1 MSVRSTGYTVTEDV
15 LLCQVFLDISQDPI
29 IGRNQSRD
37 AFWSRVEDKYNELRD
52 QHFEM
57 RTSRSIRSRMEI
69 ISNEVRKLNAC
80 LRQVENLNPSGAS
93 DEDILVQAK
102 MLFMQEPKYKKGFKF
117 DHVWNMVKIFE
128 KFKDDVPTARQ
139 VGRRQSQSVNF
150 DSSQSDNPTLESP
163 ISTSPGLTSFTPSER
178 PIGVKKAKLKRKN
191 NDHESSVVDSIET
204 SNNRLIDRLDKAS
217 LDRQEAFDIEREKIA
232 MKKDRDEWKI
242 IMKDLNSIADPNVR
256 EYVRAQQIK
265 IIQKRNQQEQG
276 SASNFGNYFN
286 DIGHSG
292 PDLPDY

>member
-1 MSVRSTGYTVTEDV
+1 
-15 LLCQVFLDISQDPI
+15 
-29 IGRNQSRD
+29 
-37 AFWSRVEDKYNELRD
+37 
-52 QHFEM
+52 
-57 RTSRSIRSRMEI
+57 
-69 ISNEVRKLNAC
+69 
-80 LRQVENLNPSGAS
+80 
-93 DEDILVQAK
+93 
-102 MLFMQEPKYKKGFKF
+102 
-117 DHVWNMVKIFE
+117 MVKNFE

-150 DSSQSDNPTLESP
+150 DSSQSDNPTPESP
-163 ISTSPGLTSFTPSER
+163 ISTSPGLSSFTPSKR

-191 NDHESSVVDSIET
+191 DDHESSVVDSIET
-204 SNNRLIDRLDKAS
+204 SSNRLIDRLDKAS
-217 LDRQEAFDIEREKIA
+217 LDRQVAFDIEREKIA

-276 SASNFGNYFN
+276 SASNFGNYFI

>member
-52 QHFEM
+52 QHFEL
-57 RTSRSIRSRMEI
+57 
-69 ISNEVRKLNAC
+69 VR
-80 LRQVENLNPSGAS
+80 
-93 DEDILVQAK
+93 AK

-117 DHVWNMVKIFE
+117 DHVWNMVKNFE

-150 DSSQSDNPTLESP
+150 DSSQSDNPTPESP
-163 ISTSPGLTSFTPSER
+163 ISTSPGLSSFTPSER

-191 NDHESSVVDSIET
+191 DDHESSVVDSIET

-232 MKKDRDEWKI
+232 MI
-242 IMKDLNSIADPNVR
+242 IYFVH
-256 EYVRAQQIK
+256 
-265 IIQKRNQQEQG
+265 IIQLG
-276 SASNFGNYFN
+276 
-286 DIGHSG
+286 
-292 PDLPDY
+292 